1 MILPDVNLLLY
12 AVDSGSPMHPGA
24 RAWLED
30 ILSGEETVAFGWSV
44 ILAFVRLM
52 TNPRIYARPLNAHAA
67 IEIVSGWLRQPNAI
81 TVDPIDRHLAML
93 DDLLETLGS
102 GGNLTMDAHL
112 AALAIEHGAELH
124 SADTDFARFAGLRWR
139 NPLAD

>member
-1 MILPDVNLLLY
+1 
-12 AVDSGSPMHPGA
+12 MHPGA
-24 RAWLED
+24 RAWLDD

-44 ILAFVRLM
+44 ILAFIRLM
-52 TNPRIYARPLNAHAA
+52 TNPRVYARPLDARTA

-81 TVDPIDRHLAML
+81 TVDPTDRHLAML
-93 DDLLETLGS
+93 DDLLGTLGS

-124 SADTDFARFAGLRWR
+124 SADTDFARFAGLRWQ
-139 NPLAD
+139 NPLVD